1 MDAKIL
7 FTDLDGTLL
16 NRKKEITR
24 ENQDA
29 ISRALEAGHK
39 VVLNTGR
46 PLTGCLEQIKEL
58 KLNREGCYA
67 ITFNGGLLYDCL
79 TGKTLYKKVIPLEY
93 VQYIFQETK
102 KRGIYCQ
109 TYSDEGVLS
118 AQLTSELKFYAERT
132 HTPYK
137 IIPDL
142 PNQLAEEPVKVLAI
156 DLSRDTT
163 ALDDYR
169 RDMQEWAKDKVSIF
183 YSSQCYLEHVPYGI
197 SKGAAI
203 QHLCEYLN
211 LPLSSTVAVGDEEN
225 DLTMIQT
232 AHVGVA
238 MANAISQVKTYADY
252 VTKNDCD
259 HSGVAEVIERF
270 LLSDTPLPAK

>member
-1 MDAKIL
+1 METKIL

-16 NRKKEITR
+16 NSNKEITK

-29 ISRALEAGHK
+29 INRALEAGHK

-58 KLNREGCYA
+58 KLNRKDCYA
-67 ITFNGGLLYDCL
+67 ITFNGGLIYDCL

-93 VQYIFQETK
+93 ARYIFKETG

-109 TYSDEGVLS
+109 TYSNEGVLS
-118 AQLTSELKFYAERT
+118 AQMTPELQFYAERT
-132 HTPYK
+132 HNPYK

-142 PNQLAEEPVKVLAI
+142 PNQLSEEPVKLLAI
-156 DLSRDTT
+156 DLSEDNT
-163 ALDDYR
+163 ALDGYR
-169 RDMQEWAKDKVSIF
+169 KDMQEWAKGKVSIF
-183 YSSQCYLEHVPYGI
+183 YSSKSYLEHVPYGI

-203 QHLCEYLN
+203 QYLCEYLN

-225 DLTMIQT
+225 DLTMLQT

-238 MANAISQVKTYADY
+238 MANAIPQVKACADY
-252 VTKNDCD
+252 ITKKDCD

-270 LLSDTPLPAK
+270 LLADTQLSSK